1 MHSRSIARLTLMA
14 AALLLY
20 GAGIEAVSV
29 EHLTLGEIVDRAD
42 RIVRGTV
49 IAADETTISAGG
61 GRLPVVV
68 YRIRVGEVLKGA
80 APDGEIIEVSL
91 LSPRKMAAPRNRA
104 TSLLRDLPEFR
115 VGQEY
120 LLALTRPSAIGLST
134 TVGLGQGLF
143 QLRGGQGREE
153 AVNQLNNA
161 GLFDGSL
168 AIAGAPNARTAA
180 PAASPA
186 GAGRGAGPM
195 PYADL
200 ANEIRA
206 RLVR

>member
-1 MHSRSIARLTLMA
+1 MRSRPIARLTLVV

-20 GAGIEAVSV
+20 GAGIQAVSV

-49 IAADETTISAGG
+49 IAADETTLAAGG
-61 GRLPVVV
+61 GRLPIVV

-80 APDGEIIEVSL
+80 APDGDVIELRL
-91 LSPRKMAAPRNRA
+91 LSPGKMAAPRNRA
-104 TSLLRDLPEFR
+104 TSLLRDLPQFR
-115 VGQEY
+115 VGQQY

-143 QLRGGQGREE
+143 ELRGGQGREE
-153 AVNQLNNA
+153 AVNQVNNA
-161 GLFDGSL
+161 GLLDDGVVT
-168 AIAGAPNARTAA
+168 AAAPDARAAA
-180 PAASPA
+180 PAASAA
-186 GAGRGAGPM
+186 GAGRSAGPI
-195 PYADL
+195 PYAEL

-206 RLVR
+206 RLGR